1 MLSRSP
7 AVAGAAA
14 CLALLAAPAHAAPTV
29 ERHTAITGVS
39 ASSAGAIGDLNGDG
53 RDDVFVG
60 GCGSATVVFGAV
72 AKATVS
78 VTAPGDRG
86 IRLTNLP
93 GCAESYANL
102 GDVNGD
108 GRDDLGMHVSGPFQ
122 STARELHVIFGR
134 ATATTV
140 DVRSLGTAGYV
151 LVEPGNAGGGGSIA
165 RVGDVNG
172 DGLADIGFVGTV
184 ADPGAQSG
192 SVDVTGVVFGR
203 RGTPG
208 DLVLTSSFDGLRL
221 RDGSTPWGGVGQI
234 GPLGD
239 VNGDGRDDVI
249 ARPAGSFGSAAVVYG
264 RATAAS
270 LDTSDLGDA
279 GQRVGDV
286 APGTDLGDVNGDGL
300 RDHVLGSGIG
310 LSSRSGAVFSSSRT
324 LTLTASAGGFTLP
337 EYARAAGDLT
347 GDGRGDLTTTV
358 AYGQLRGSYLT
369 GWPASLTLNYAVAG
383 VAAPRT
389 VDLRVPG
396 DAAVRIDAL
405 PDGAYVKGGLRFAGY
420 GGQLLAEESRAGTV
434 TVYDVVDRPVVAD
447 RTPPTLSGVSISTP
461 YLVSSLPFGPSSA
474 VMRFTVSE
482 RAYMELEVRRSGS
495 LVTWSRGSVAP
506 GADSW
511 TIGVAGPSRLPR
523 GRYTATIKATDLS
536 GNAAPVRTLTFQ
548 VL

>member
-1 MLSRSP
+1 MLSHLS
-7 AVAGAAA
+7 AASGAAA
-14 CLALLAAPAHAAPTV
+14 CLALLAAPAVAAPTI
-29 ERHTAITGVS
+29 EPHTTITGVS

-53 RDDVFVG
+53 REDVFVG
-60 GCGSATVVFGAV
+60 GCGSATVIFGAA

-93 GCAESYANL
+93 GCAETYANL

-108 GRDDLGMHVSGPFQ
+108 GRDDLGMHVYGPFQ
-122 STARELHVIFGR
+122 SATRELYVIFGR
-134 ATATTV
+134 ATAATL
-140 DVRSLGTAGYV
+140 DVRSLGAAGYA
-151 LVEPGNAGGGGSIA
+151 LVEPESVSGGGSVA

-172 DGLADIGFVGTV
+172 DGLADIGFVGSV
-184 ADPGAQSG
+184 AEPATEYGYT
-192 SVDVTGVVFGR
+192 DVTGVVFGR

-221 RDGSTPWGGVGQI
+221 RDGSTQWGGAGQI

-270 LDTSDLGDA
+270 LDTNALGGAGQVLGDV
-279 GQRVGDV
+279 RVGDF
-286 APGTDLGDVNGDGL
+286 GDVNGDGL
-300 RDHVLGSGIG
+300 RDHAVSGGIG
-310 LSSRSGAVFSSSRT
+310 LSSRSGSPFSPARA
-324 LTLTASAGGFTLP
+324 LALTASAGGSV
-337 EYARAAGDLT
+337 AGVHAAGDLT
-347 GDGRGDLTTTV
+347 GDGRGDLTASV

-405 PDGAYVKGGLRFAGY
+405 PDGAYVKGGLRFTGS
-420 GGQLLAEESRAGTV
+420 GGQLLAEQSRAGTV
-434 TVYDVVDRPVVAD
+434 TVYDIVDRPAVAD
-447 RTPPTLSGVSISTP
+447 RTPPTLSGVSISTS

-482 RAYMELEVRRSGS
+482 RAYMQLEVRRNGS

-511 TIGVAGPSRLPR
+511 TISVAGPSRLPR
-523 GRYTATIKATDLS
+523 GAYTATIKATDLA
-536 GNAAPVRTLTFQ
+536 GNSAPVRTLTFQ